1 MAALMSLIGSMLADP
16 NEAEQIGPMSMMLI
30 FLPIYLLVVIIN
42 NPNGA
47 VALILSFF
55 PPTSL
60 VTIALRSLIMVVPMW
75 QIGLSVLISLIGG
88 IFLIWLAGRAF
99 RMSMLRYGKR
109 LQVGELFRRK
119 SARDPV
125 TSSS

>member
-1 MAALMSLIGSMLADP
+1 MLSDP
-16 NEAEQIGPMSMMLI
+16 NEAEQIGPVSMLLI
-30 FLPIYLLVVIIN
+30 FLPVYLIPVIFN
-42 NPNGA
+42 NPNGT

-60 VTIALRSLIMVVPMW
+60 VTIAMRSLVMIVPMW

-109 LQVGELFRRK
+109 LQGR
-119 SARDPV
+119 
-125 TSSS
+125 